1 MSVQRIASRYAKSLI
16 ELAQEQNKLEAVTKD
31 METFKELLGN
41 RDLYLLLKS
50 PVVGTDKKKQIF
62 KTLFEGK
69 FDQLTSSF
77 LDVLTTKVRESYM
90 PEIVTE
96 YLAQYKRL
104 MHISTVTVTTATEL
118 DEKTLDAIKA
128 KLLESKATDEKV
140 EIVSVVDPDLIGGFV
155 LEFDDKIYD
164 ASLASKLDGLKR
176 QFRDNLYIS
185 QVSN

>member
-1 MSVQRIASRYAKSLI
+1 M
-16 ELAQEQNKLEAVTKD
+16 AV
-31 METFKELLGN
+31 
-41 RDLYLLLKS
+41 
-50 PVVGTDKKKQIF
+50 
-62 KTLFEGK
+62 
-69 FDQLTSSF
+69 
-77 LDVLTTKVRESYM
+77 KVRESYM

-118 DEKTLDAIKA
+118 DEKTLEAIKV

-176 QFRDNLYIS
+176 QFRDNLYVS

>member
-16 ELAQEQNKLEAVTKD
+16 ELAQEQNKLEAVTED
-31 METFKELLGN
+31 MKSFKTLLEN

-62 KTLFEGK
+62 KVLFEGK
-69 FDQLTSSF
+69 FDKLTSAF
-77 LDVLTTKVRESYM
+77 LDLLTTKVRESYV

-104 MHISTVTVTTATEL
+104 MHISTVTITTATEL
-118 DEKTLDAIKA
+118 DEKTLGAIKS

-140 EIVSVVDPDLIGGFV
+140 EIVSVVDPNLIGGFV

-164 ASLASKLDGLKR
+164 ASLSSKLEDLKR
-176 QFRDNLYIS
+176 QFRDNLYVS